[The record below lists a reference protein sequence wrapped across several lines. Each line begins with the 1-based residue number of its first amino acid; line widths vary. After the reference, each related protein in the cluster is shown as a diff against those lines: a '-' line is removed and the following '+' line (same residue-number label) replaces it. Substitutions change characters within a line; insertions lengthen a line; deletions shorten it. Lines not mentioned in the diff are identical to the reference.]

1 MSSLCKKAGIL
12 TMVLVGMAPTLARA
26 DYIQAQPIYARN
38 NTNRTI
44 QVAAY
49 YVPAGGH
56 DLVSG
61 GWWTVYPGQ
70 CRLILWNNGINIYFY
85 AKDDNGWVWEGND
98 ATVTV
103 QGETLHMFHQDTGP
117 CYDPWS
123 VTFE

>member
-1 MSSLCKKAGIL
+1 MPTLCRKAGIL
-12 TMVLVGMAPTLARA
+12 AVVLVAMAPAMARA

-38 NTNRTI
+38 NSDRPI

-49 YVPAGGH
+49 YIPAGGH
-56 DLVSG
+56 QFVSG
-61 GWWTVYPGQ
+61 GWWKVYPGQ
-70 CRLILWNNGINIYFY
+70 CRLVLWNNGVNIYFY
-85 AKDDNGWVWEGND
+85 AKDDQGWFWEGTD

-123 VTFE
+123 VTFQ

>member
-1 MSSLCKKAGIL
+1 MRNLCKKAGIL
-12 TMVLVGMAPTLARA
+12 VIALVAMAPSPARA

-38 NTNRTI
+38 NTTQTI

-61 GWWTVYPGQ
+61 GFWTVYPGQ
-70 CRLILWNNGINIYFY
+70 CRLILWNNGVNIYFY
-85 AKDDNGWVWEGND
+85 AKTNDGWVWEGND
-98 ATVTV
+98 ATATV
-103 QGETLHMFHQDTGP
+103 QGETLHMFHQDTGQ

>member
-49 YVPAGGH
+49 YVPARGH

-85 AKDDNGWVWEGND
+85 AKDDKGWVWEGND

-103 QGETLHMFHQDTGP
+103 QGETLHMFH
-117 CYDPWS
+117 
-123 VTFE
+123 